1 MNKKLTMAKKTSPN
15 PYHLFRKWYAEAKRC
30 PEIKYADA
38 MCLSTVDP
46 HGDPDGRIVML
57 QDVDESGFLFF
68 TDENSPKGVSFA
80 ARPKAAVTFYWGV
93 LDRQVRARGAVE
105 MLSGD
110 ESQTFF
116 QRRPRRSQITAWAS
130 RQSEP
135 LKNDA
140 ELKRQYQK
148 FREKFKIVEQIPC
161 PPNWKTYR
169 LCPHSIEFWTA
180 KASRLHKRRLYTLG
194 GDGIWEVRLLY
205 P

>member
-1 MNKKLTMAKKTSPN
+1 MAKKISPN
-15 PYHLFRKWYAEAKRC
+15 PYDLFQKWYAEAQSC

-38 MCLSTVDP
+38 MCLSTVDLN
-46 HGDPDGRIVML
+46 GNPDGRIVML

-68 TDENSPKGVSFA
+68 TDENSPKGVSLA
-80 ARPKAAVTFYWGV
+80 AQPKAAITFYWGI
-93 LDRQVRARGAVE
+93 LERQVRARGEVE
-105 MLSGD
+105 LLSGN
-110 ESQTFF
+110 ESEIFF

-135 LKNDA
+135 LKNGT
-140 ELKRQYQK
+140 ELKNQYEK
-148 FREKFKIVEQIPC
+148 FRKKFKAVEEVPC

-180 KASRLHKRRLYTLG
+180 KASRLHERRLYTLG
-194 GDGIWEVRLLY
+194 TDGIWKISLLN